1 MVSTSR
7 SKFKLIDFGSATLRF
22 DCHNSYVQ
30 SRWYRAPE
38 VMLGL
43 PWDERI
49 DIWSF
54 GCVLAELV
62 LGRPIFYGSSVEQV
76 LAAQSA
82 VLGQVPERLMRGSG
96 LAKVYF
102 TPERELFTLDPTGLP
117 KGVYILQPLRTSLR
131 ELLACEDPSFLD
143 FLEHLLQFD
152 PDRRP
157 FAAAALQHPWLQQH
171 LESESKDDEER
182 ARPKALF
189 TTKIG
194 GYTSSP
200 LPSTPGSSQP
210 SRPGS
215 SQPSR
220 PNSPDLDASRD
231 PSPTKQPRDSSP
243 LSREVRTS
251 HGNSVRSSSVGRQA
265 RRQSVHQHD
274 GPGVPEEFRN
284 SLQCEGTRS
293 SGSEWRQRIARMLTT
308 SSQGSMQKSGSC
320 KKVAQSVAE
329 HGSPTTEDQLHLG
342 SGQPGMAPHRPKKRL

>member
-117 KGVYILQPLRTSLR
+117 KGACLRLPIPSERTAFEVSMASWHACAWSFCLYLAGQSPLFVLQACTSCSR
-131 ELLACEDPSFLD
+131 CARVCASCLLARIPVSSISWNICSSLTQIAV
-143 FLEHLLQFD
+143 LLQL
-152 PDRRP
+152 PRCSTRGCSSI
-157 FAAAALQHPWLQQH
+157 WN
-171 LESESKDDEER
+171 
-182 ARPKALF
+182 PKVKM
-189 TTKIG
+189 T
-194 GYTSSP
+194 
-200 LPSTPGSSQP
+200 
-210 SRPGS
+210 R
-215 SQPSR
+215 
-220 PNSPDLDASRD
+220 
-231 PSPTKQPRDSSP
+231 
-243 LSREVRTS
+243 
-251 HGNSVRSSSVGRQA
+251 SVRGRKL
-265 RRQSVHQHD
+265 
-274 GPGVPEEFRN
+274 F
-284 SLQCEGTRS
+284 SLQR
-293 SGSEWRQRIARMLTT
+293 
-308 SSQGSMQKSGSC
+308 
-320 KKVAQSVAE
+320 
-329 HGSPTTEDQLHLG
+329 
-342 SGQPGMAPHRPKKRL
+342 